1 MLLDD
6 FKLRFIQFLQAAT
19 QLALFS
25 EVSQDEEHSSN
36 NNIKNNKRNTSSS
49 SSSRS
54 SHSDSGTS
62 SGSGSRSISKAVV
75 AAISKLSSVKNLSL
89 SNSRLSLDLSVL
101 SALVTV
107 PATTTSTLDAKKLFI
122 SSSLYQAAISVKD
135 RVLEFIKETVSVHGF
150 DGIEDEDD
158 IDEGHGGGRSASD
171 IVCAA
176 LKLWTAFVTVTADSL
191 NHQNKHTNKADE
203 GSEDNVEDDNEENE
217 EGGSDGNGS
226 EESDMPED
234 VNELVH
240 VLFKCIGC
248 EGASVCGLELDGSV
262 ARLAVYESAALCAVE
277 CIRLCVVGRFLQVGY
292 WHSLGWAFMASNDGM
307 RRRLLGA
314 LNAVIQTSAVHPR
327 FLAYPCLFATDD
339 VLAPIAEQGLMFAV
353 RRLRSTHDG
362 LCGLAIEKNSDKLRA
377 LAEINMPETILPY
390 VLHLLSYHPDFPTS
404 SSIEDEADKRRL
416 KGITKNLRMVT
427 DTLLNSLQDD
437 IGNLS
442 FLLKQVNMISQH
454 YEDSTDC
461 ENIGLNFVTIL
472 ATKILSEKI
481 KTQENVLAYPGDVR
495 LPIELFQLRKGNAK
509 RGQNVL
515 EGLGDVDQAIEK
527 VLKKGGRMAGNKR
540 ALGRNVLKSKSV
552 SPKKRT
558 QPSPKVKIVLDRL
571 TNKDYNDNDDDE
583 EDEENNGEKGG
594 GSASR
599 AKVTKKAKL
608 SKARLPVEAPERVSS
623 RLQRGGGR
631 PSVSY
636 EEKEESDDEMEGWEA
651 AAAEIS
657 LSQSNRLS
665 KGSGTGSGSGS
676 GSGGR
681 TGTGTGSTIESSSG
695 LSGQKRNRKEADD
708 ENQESE
714 ESAKGESADDDDD
727 YYDAAIKKTILKPK
741 QSAASSSSSSSSS
754 SARIATV
761 NTKQFKNYP
770 ISKKEDDY
778 SDRTESSPEKKDDA
792 SASPSQSPVS
802 PLSPVVA
809 SSNNSPG
816 KKENEH
822 DKHAHG
828 RVKQDE
834 GEERSE
840 EQSEEE
846 EEEESS
852 EDVRPNRR
860 SKVQPKKPPSRS
872 TATAKVSKPQEQKKV
887 S

>member
-1 MLLDD
+1 M
-6 FKLRFIQFLQAAT
+6 
-19 QLALFS
+19 ALFS
-25 EVSQDEEHSSN
+25 EVPQDEECSAN
-36 NNIKNNKRNTSSS
+36 NLKNNKKNSSSS

-54 SHSDSGTS
+54 SHSDSGMS

-75 AAISKLSSVKNLSL
+75 AAITKLSSSKNLSL

-135 RVLEFIKETVSVHGF
+135 RVLRFIKETVLVHGF
-150 DGIEDEDD
+150 EGIEDEDE
-158 IDEGHGGGRSASD
+158 IDEGNGGGRSASG

-176 LKLWTAFVTVTADSL
+176 LKLWTSFVTVTADSL
-191 NHQNKHTNKADE
+191 NHQNKHSNRAE
-203 GSEDNVEDDNEENE
+203 ERSEDNGEDENE
-217 EGGSDGNGS
+217 EKEAEGESDGNES
-226 EESDMPED
+226 EESDMPAD
-234 VNELVH
+234 VHDLVH
-240 VLFKCIGC
+240 VLFECIGC

-277 CIRLCVVGRFLQVGY
+277 CIRLCVVGRFLQVGH
-292 WHSLGWAFMASNDGM
+292 WHRLGWAFLASNDGM
-307 RRRLLGA
+307 RRRLLSA
-314 LNAVIQTSAVHPR
+314 LNAVIQTTAVHPR

-377 LAEINMPETILPY
+377 LAEINMPETVLPY

-495 LPIELFQLRKGNAK
+495 LPIELFQLRKGNPK

-558 QPSPKVKIVLDRL
+558 QPSPKVKIIVDRL
-571 TNKDYNDNDDDE
+571 IDKENNIDDD
-583 EDEENNGEKGG
+583 DGNNGEKGG

-599 AKVTKKAKL
+599 AKVPKKAKL
-608 SKARLPVEAPERVSS
+608 SKARLPIEAPERVSS

-665 KGSGTGSGSGS
+665 KGSGTGTGSA
-676 GSGGR
+676 GR
-681 TGTGTGSTIESSSG
+681 TGTGSVRESFSG

-708 ENQESE
+708 EQEGTE
-714 ESAKGESADDDDD
+714 ESAKDESADDDDD
-727 YYDAAIKKTILKPK
+727 DDYNAAIRKTILKPK
-741 QSAASSSSSSSSS
+741 QSSASSSSSSSSS

-761 NTKQFKNYP
+761 NTMQSKNHP
-770 ISKKEDDY
+770 ISKKEEDY

-822 DKHAHG
+822 NRHVQG
-828 RVKQDE
+828 RVGQDE

-840 EQSEEE
+840 EQSEEEE

-860 SKVQPKKPPSRS
+860 SKVQPKKPPSCS
-872 TATAKVSKPQEQKKV
+872 AATAKVLKPQEQKKV
-887 S
+887 RELRGALR

>member
-1 MLLDD
+1 M
-6 FKLRFIQFLQAAT
+6 
-19 QLALFS
+19 ALFS

-36 NNIKNNKRNTSSS
+36 NNLKYNKRNTSSS

-54 SHSDSGTS
+54 SHSDSGVS
-62 SGSGSRSISKAVV
+62 SGSRSISKAVV
-75 AAISKLSSVKNLSL
+75 AAISKLSSSKNLSL

-122 SSSLYQAAISVKD
+122 SSSLYQAAISVKE
-135 RVLEFIKETVSVHGF
+135 RVLGFIKETVLVHGF
-150 DGIEDEDD
+150 EGIGDEDEV
-158 IDEGHGGGRSASD
+158 DEGNGGGRSTSD

-191 NHQNKHTNKADE
+191 NHQNKDMKKADE
-203 GSEDNVEDDNEENE
+203 GSEDNVEDDNVEKEAE
-217 EGGSDGNGS
+217 AEGESDGNGS
-226 EESDMPED
+226 EESDMPAD
-234 VNELVH
+234 VMDLVH
-240 VLFKCIGC
+240 VLFECIGC
-248 EGASVCGLELDGSV
+248 GGASVCGLELDGSI

-292 WHSLGWAFMASNDGM
+292 WHSLGWAFLASNDGM

-314 LNAVIQTSAVHPR
+314 LNAVIQTTAVHPR

-495 LPIELFQLRKGNAK
+495 LPIELFQLRKGNPK

-571 TNKDYNDNDDDE
+571 TNEDNDDDE
-583 EDEENNGEKGG
+583 DDEEDSGEKGG

-599 AKVTKKAKL
+599 AKVPKKAKL

-665 KGSGTGSGSGS
+665 KGSGTGSGSG
-676 GSGGR
+676 GR
-681 TGTGTGSTIESSSG
+681 TGTGTGTGSIRESFSG

-708 ENQESE
+708 EDKETE
-714 ESAKGESADDDDD
+714 ESAKDESADDDDD
-727 YYDAAIKKTILKPK
+727 DYDAAIKKTILKPK

-754 SARIATV
+754 ARIARV
-761 NTKQFKNYP
+761 ITKQFKNHP
-770 ISKKEDDY
+770 VTKKEEDY

-822 DKHAHG
+822 NRHVQR
-828 RVKQDE
+828 RVEQDE

-840 EQSEEE
+840 EQSEEEAE